1 MERLTHD
8 LGGRTGFGPIDRT
21 EHETLPWEWR
31 AIGLLQSISGRGKRI
46 IRTDELRRAIES
58 LEPDQYRGLGYYERW
73 VAAIERLLVEKGVL
87 TSEEIDGR
95 MGQAD
100 GVG

>member
-1 MERLTHD
+1 METRPHD
-8 LGGRTGFGPIDRT
+8 LGGRAGFGPIDRT

-58 LEPDQYRGLGYYERW
+58 LEPDQYRRLGYYERW
-73 VAAIERLLVEKGVL
+73 VTAIERLLVEKGVL
-87 TSEEIDGR
+87 TGKEIDAR
-95 MGQAD
+95 MREAD
-100 GVG
+100 GAG